1 MLTNKKISN
10 LTQVLG
16 ISVAVIVGAQI
27 YFNLFNSDFRISIG
41 IFVFSISVIL
51 FGEYPIIPVTYLSA
65 IGVLASR
72 TILHWLGTGTWNI
85 LSYFPE
91 MVFYLI
97 YGFLFY
103 TYCRK
108 ENYELSLTAPM
119 TLFFCD
125 FLSNFAEV
133 LLRQSVSGFTQ
144 NYYISIILVAL
155 LRSMCIWFLLF
166 CLRYYKFSLLKH
178 EHAQRYQRLLLLIS
192 KLNDEV
198 VLMQKDSKMIEETMN
213 ISYKLFQEME
223 EAHIDEELSRK
234 ALNVA
239 KDVHELKKEYALIL
253 RGISEALD
261 LNLTDEGMYLSDI
274 FQVLDNSLNASLPE
288 GKQLS
293 LDIQIEEN
301 LYTDKH
307 YFFMSVMRNLLN
319 NAIEASVKPDVHIK
333 ISETSDDSFY
343 IFKVEDDGPG
353 ISPEDLEQI
362 FYPGFSTK
370 INYDT
375 GEVNRGLGLNLV
387 KDLVENQWHGVIRA
401 TSQPGQTVFT
411 IHIPQTHWKGET
423 K

>member
-1 MLTNKKISN
+1 
-10 LTQVLG
+10 
-16 ISVAVIVGAQI
+16 
-27 YFNLFNSDFRISIG
+27 
-41 IFVFSISVIL
+41 
-51 FGEYPIIPVTYLSA
+51 
-65 IGVLASR
+65 
-72 TILHWLGTGTWNI
+72 
-85 LSYFPE
+85 
-91 MVFYLI
+91 
-97 YGFLFY
+97 
-103 TYCRK
+103 
-108 ENYELSLTAPM
+108 
-119 TLFFCD
+119 
-125 FLSNFAEV
+125 
-133 LLRQSVSGFTQ
+133 
-144 NYYISIILVAL
+144 
-155 LRSMCIWFLLF
+155 
-166 CLRYYKFSLLKH
+166 
-178 EHAQRYQRLLLLIS
+178 
-192 KLNDEV
+192 
-198 VLMQKDSKMIEETMN
+198 MN

>member
-1 MLTNKKISN
+1 MLTNKKITN
-10 LTQVLG
+10 LTQILW
-16 ISVAVIVGAQI
+16 ISAAVIIGAQI

-41 IFVFSISVIL
+41 IFVFSISIIL
-51 FGEYPIIPVTYLSA
+51 FGEYPIIPVTYVSA

-72 TILHWLGTGTWNI
+72 SILNWLNTGNWNL
-85 LSYFPE
+85 LSFFPE

-108 ENYELSLTAPM
+108 KNYELSITAPVA
-119 TLFFCD
+119 LFFCD
-125 FLSNFAEV
+125 FFSNFAEA
-133 LLRQSVSGFTQ
+133 LLRQSVSGFTR
-144 NYYISIILVAL
+144 NLYLSIILVAL
-155 LRSMCIWFLLF
+155 LRSASIWFLLF

-198 VLMQKDSKMIEETMN
+198 VLMQKNSKMIEETMN
-213 ISYKLFQEME
+213 TSYKLFQEME
-223 EAHIDEELSRK
+223 EAHIDEALSRK

-253 RGISEALD
+253 RGLSSALE
-261 LNLTDEGMYLSDI
+261 LNLKDEGMYLADI
-274 FQVLDNSLNASLPE
+274 FQVLNNSLSNSLPE
-288 GKQLS
+288 GKTLN

-319 NAIEASVKPDVHIK
+319 NAIEASKKPEVHIRVT
-333 ISETSDDSFY
+333 ETSDNDFY
-343 IFKVEDDGPG
+343 IFQVEDDGPG
-353 ISPEDLEQI
+353 ILPEDLEQI
-362 FYPGFSTK
+362 FHPGFSTK
-370 INYDT
+370 INYET
-375 GEVNRGLGLNLV
+375 GEINRGLGLNLV

-401 TSQPGQTVFT
+401 TSQPGETVFT
-411 IHIPQTHWKGET
+411 IHIPKNRWKGEI

>member
-1 MLTNKKISN
+1 MLTNKKWSN
-10 LTQVLG
+10 LTQILW
-16 ISVAVIVGAQI
+16 ISAAVIIGAQI

-65 IGVLASR
+65 AGVLASR
-72 TILHWLGTGTWNI
+72 TLLHWLNAGEWNLI
-85 LSYFPE
+85 SFFPE

-108 ENYELSLTAPM
+108 KNYELSLTAPVF
-119 TLFFCD
+119 LFFCD
-125 FLSNFAEV
+125 FLSNFAEA
-133 LLRQSVSGFTQ
+133 LLRQRVSGFTL
-144 NYYISIILVAL
+144 NLYISIILVAF
-155 LRSMCIWFLLF
+155 LRSAFIWFLLF
-166 CLRYYKFSLLKH
+166 CLRYYKFSLLKR

-198 VLMQKDSKMIEETMN
+198 VLMQKNSKMIEETMN
-213 ISYKLFQEME
+213 TSYKLFQEME
-223 EAHIDEELSRK
+223 DAHIDETLSHK

-253 RGISEALD
+253 RGLSGA
-261 LNLTDEGMYLSDI
+261 LNLNLNDEGMYLSDI
-274 FQVLDNSLNASLPE
+274 FQVLSNSLNTSLPE
-288 GKQLS
+288 GKNLS
-293 LDIQIEEN
+293 LDIQTEEN

-319 NAIEASVKPDVHIK
+319 NAIEASVKPEVHIK
-333 ISETSDDSFY
+333 VTETSDNDFY

-353 ISPEDLEQI
+353 ISPEDLDQI
-362 FYPGFSTK
+362 FHPGFSTK

-387 KDLVENQWHGVIRA
+387 KDLIENQWHGVIRA
-401 TSQPGQTVFT
+401 VSQPGQTIFT
-411 IHIPQTHWKGET
+411 IHIPKTRW
-423 K
+423 

>member
-1 MLTNKKISN
+1 MLTNKKLSN
-10 LTQVLG
+10 LTQILW
-16 ISVAVIVGAQI
+16 ISAAVIIGAQI

-51 FGEYPIIPVTYLSA
+51 FGEYPIIPVAYLSA

-72 TILHWLGTGTWNI
+72 VILNWLNTGNWNL

-108 ENYELSLTAPM
+108 KNYELSITAPIV
-119 TLFFCD
+119 LFFCD
-125 FLSNFAEV
+125 FFSNFAEA
-133 LLRQSVSGFTQ
+133 LLRQSVSGFTRTL
-144 NYYISIILVAL
+144 YLSIVLVAL
-155 LRSMCIWFLLF
+155 LRSAFIWFLLL

-213 ISYKLFQEME
+213 TSYKLFQEME
-223 EAHIDEELSRK
+223 EAHIDEALSRK

-253 RGISEALD
+253 RGLSSALD
-261 LNLTDEGMYLSDI
+261 LNLKDEGMHIADI
-274 FQVLDNSLNASLPE
+274 FQVLNNSLKASLPE
-288 GKQLS
+288 GKSLS
-293 LDIQIEEN
+293 LDIQMEEN

-319 NAIEASVKPDVHIK
+319 NAIEASVKPEVHIR
-333 ISETSDDSFY
+333 ISETSDNDFY
-343 IFKVEDDGPG
+343 IFQVEDDGPG
-353 ISPEDLEQI
+353 ILPEDLEQI

-375 GEVNRGLGLNLV
+375 GEINRGLGLNLV
-387 KDLVENQWHGVIRA
+387 KDLIENQWHGVIRA
-401 TSQPGQTVFT
+401 TSRPGQTVFT
-411 IHIPQTHWKGET
+411 IHIPKTRWKGET
-423 K
+423 L

>member
-1 MLTNKKISN
+1 MLTNKKITN
-10 LTQVLG
+10 LTQILW
-16 ISVAVIVGAQI
+16 ISAAVIIGAQI

-41 IFVFSISVIL
+41 IFVFSISIIL
-51 FGEYPIIPVTYLSA
+51 FGEYPIIPVTYVSA

-72 TILHWLGTGTWNI
+72 SILNWLNTGNWNL
-85 LSYFPE
+85 LSFFPE

-108 ENYELSLTAPM
+108 KNYELSITAPVA
-119 TLFFCD
+119 LFFCD
-125 FLSNFAEV
+125 FFSNFAEA
-133 LLRQSVSGFTQ
+133 LLRQSVSGFTR
-144 NYYISIILVAL
+144 NLYLSIILVAL
-155 LRSMCIWFLLF
+155 LRSASIWFLLF

-198 VLMQKDSKMIEETMN
+198 VLMQKNSKMIEETMN
-213 ISYKLFQEME
+213 TSYKLFQEME
-223 EAHIDEELSRK
+223 EAHIDEALSRK

-253 RGISEALD
+253 RGLSSALE
-261 LNLTDEGMYLSDI
+261 LNLKDEGMYLADI
-274 FQVLDNSLNASLPE
+274 FQVLNNSLSNSLPE
-288 GKQLS
+288 GKTLN

-319 NAIEASVKPDVHIK
+319 NAIEASKKPEVHIRVT
-333 ISETSDDSFY
+333 ETSDNDFY
-343 IFKVEDDGPG
+343 IFQVEDDGPG
-353 ISPEDLEQI
+353 ILPEDLEQI
-362 FYPGFSTK
+362 FHPGFSTK
-370 INYDT
+370 INYET
-375 GEVNRGLGLNLV
+375 GEINRGLGLNLV
-387 KDLVENQWHGVIRA
+387 KDLIENQWHGVIRA
-401 TSQPGQTVFT
+401 TSQPGKTVFT
-411 IHIPQTHWKGET
+411 IHIPKNRWKGEI